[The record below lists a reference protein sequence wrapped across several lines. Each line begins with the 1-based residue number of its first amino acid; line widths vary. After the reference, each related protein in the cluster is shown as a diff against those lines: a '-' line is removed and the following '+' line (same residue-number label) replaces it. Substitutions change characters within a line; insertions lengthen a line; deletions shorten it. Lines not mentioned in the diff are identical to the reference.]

1 MLENQNT
8 KENKATENI
17 VEVNL
22 KEEKDTVTKDIKK
35 SISVEVKKI
44 RKQKIVSPIQIKDLK
59 KK

>member
-1 MLENQNT
+1 LIFKHDFGQFVED
-8 KENKATENI
+8 I